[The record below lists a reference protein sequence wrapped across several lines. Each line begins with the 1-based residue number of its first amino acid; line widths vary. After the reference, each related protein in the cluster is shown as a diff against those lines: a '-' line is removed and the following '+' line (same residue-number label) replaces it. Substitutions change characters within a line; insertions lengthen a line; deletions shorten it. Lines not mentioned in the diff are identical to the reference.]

1 MLPRDQREK
10 KLARDAVE
18 KQCYIY
24 AIDMLKRFVAQ
35 RLDGDIRKLKDFD
48 FGSLKDDR
56 EFGDERDIAV
66 CGLESMLIK
75 AVLTLAFADTWPGFT
90 YESMGKN
97 KYKADPI
104 NITNT
109 IFGLHFEDYYKALE
123 TYDVPNELK
132 ERVIRFEKKVYTI
145 GNIMVLTPGLCLM
158 RNTKPMGRGYLDV
171 FLCEFY
177 KMMAGEKKCN
187 LKMLDAI
194 GLKKKEIAGFRS
206 EQNFKNIAYDLML
219 DDFLDS
225 TGKPKQVFHGLFSWE
240 PGIPRKAYL
249 KAATEFLNFCE
260 PFVDKRADRI
270 IEKLDSILKNSQ

>member
-1 MLPRDQREK
+1 MTE
-10 KLARDAVE
+10 
-18 KQCYIY
+18 
-24 AIDMLKRFVAQ
+24 
-35 RLDGDIRKLKDFD
+35 
-48 FGSLKDDR
+48 SL
-56 EFGDERDIAV
+56 V
-66 CGLESMLIK
+66 
-75 AVLTLAFADTWPGFT
+75 T
-90 YESMGKN
+90 

-123 TYDVPNELK
+123 TYDEPNELR

-177 KMMAGEKKCN
+177 KMMVGEKKCN

-194 GLKKKEIAGFRS
+194 GSKKKEIAGFRS
-206 EQNFKNIAYDLML
+206 EQIFKNIAYGLMP

-225 TGKPKQVFHGLFSWE
+225 TEKPKQVFHGLFSWE
-240 PGIPRKAYL
+240 PGIPREAYL

-270 IEKLDSILKNSQ
+270 IEKLDSIPKNSQ